1 MPRNIV
7 NRMPMPASSVISS
20 KDALIIGDPSKSHP
34 TSPFVIESVQ
44 KCLILQSDTE
54 TDRVGPRIIHRNTF
68 DYGRSAA
75 SRNNPLF
82 EFLKAYISHSDIS
95 CKPSS
100 SETYAS
106 HSK

>member
-7 NRMPMPASSVISS
+7 NRMPMPASSVIS
-20 KDALIIGDPSKSHP
+20 
-34 TSPFVIESVQ
+34 
-44 KCLILQSDTE
+44 
-54 TDRVGPRIIHRNTF
+54 HRNTF

-82 EFLKAYISHSDIS
+82 EFLKVYIIHSDIS